1 MSIPRAAT
9 SLTAPTHVSVHGG
22 TKNVGQEIDKGIGL

>member
-1 MSIPRAAT
+1 MSTGAL
-9 SLTAPTHVSVHGG
+9 SSCEVSVHGG